1 MAGPGAAR
9 PQAPSWLEQWH
20 PILYLKGVST
30 GDFAEPVGGRPIQ
43 IDVRILAATNRDLFA
58 AVEAGRFRED
68 LFYWLNVVPIHF
80 SPLRERLADIVPLA
94 EYFLRQAAEPP
105 KRLTGD
111 AAARLLAYAWPG
123 NVRELKNA
131 IERAAI
137 LSRNDAIAAPDL
149 DFLTIAPKA
158 VESTATAWTEGD
170 LPAAIARLEAHMIL
184 RALRESGGSR
194 AEAARRLGIHR
205 QLLYSKA
212 QKYGIDIRGSGRL
225 VS

>member
-1 MAGPGAAR
+1 MKASIVEKR
-9 PQAPSWLEQWH
+9 QS
-20 PILYLKGVST
+20 KNK
-30 GDFAEPVGGRPIQ
+30 FALLSFIPF
-43 IDVRILAATNRDLFA
+43 TNRR
-58 AVEAGRFRED
+58 V
-68 LFYWLNVVPIHF
+68 NVVPIHLA
-80 SPLRERLADIVPLA
+80 PLRERLADIVPLA

-111 AAARLLAYAWPG
+111 TAARLLAYAWPG

-137 LSRNDAIAAPDL
+137 LSRSAAIAASDL

-158 VESTATAWTEGD
+158 EATAWTEGD

-212 QKYGIDIRGSGRL
+212 QKYGIDIREPSGDRTAR
-225 VS
+225 VVNADKSRRATPENSR